1 MIRLRTLVT
10 AAAAGC
16 LTVAIGRAQP
26 PPGGKM
32 PAAMQT
38 KMKAWQKWRK
48 THQGITALEQTMRGV
63 EMMERDK
70 KTRLSKSQAK
80 TVVSLLKT
88 WRHKAVMT
96 NAQALQVNKRITSTF
111 TVPQLKQ
118 IALGAS
124 AAKRGQGGPGGM
136 GGPPPG
142 GMGGPPPGGM
152 GGPPPGGPPPGGMGG
167 PPPGGPGGP
176 PPGGGAFPNPKDYN
190 PLNPDSLPF
199 PPERQRTQWMLD
211 NLTRDLTARVR

>member
-1 MIRLRTLVT
+1 MTRLRWLLPVATAGFLT
-10 AAAAGC
+10 AA
-16 LTVAIGRAQP
+16 IAQAQAP
-26 PPGGKM
+26 PQGKM
-32 PAAMQT
+32 PAGMQS

-70 KTRLSKSQAK
+70 KTRLSKGQAK
-80 TVVSLLKT
+80 TVASLLKV
-88 WRHKAVMT
+88 WRHKPVMT
-96 NAQALQVNKRITSTF
+96 NAQALQVNKRISATF

-124 AAKRGQGGPGGM
+124 AAKRAQGGPGMMGGPPPGGM

-152 GGPPPGGPPPGGMGG
+152 GGPPPGGPGS
-167 PPPGGPGGP
+167 P

-199 PPERQRTQWMLD
+199 PPERQRMKWMLD
-211 NLTRDLTARVR
+211 NLTRDLTARAR